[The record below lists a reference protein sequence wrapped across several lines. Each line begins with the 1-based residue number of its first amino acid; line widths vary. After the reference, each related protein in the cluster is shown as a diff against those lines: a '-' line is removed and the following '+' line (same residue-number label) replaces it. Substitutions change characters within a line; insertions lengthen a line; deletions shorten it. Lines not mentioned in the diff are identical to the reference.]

1 MGEQCEFC
9 LTEFTNLKYLQRH
22 QSVIKYCHN
31 YKYVIFTCR
40 KCNFSTR
47 GIKNID
53 THIKNCKSTT
63 IPVEDPVYELQ
74 KRIKELE
81 EEVQAYKTN
90 LTTLKDSLEK
100 DDELTTRLRLERFKN
115 QIYRHIIEKNTSIR
129 LGDVLVEEEE
139 GVHVYNIQ
147 GGNIPVFIHEHI
159 KGEEGLDITQQ
170 LPGLRLSAMKE
181 EKKAPEK
188 KTSEKKTSEK
198 KAPEKKTSEKKTSE
212 KKAPEKKTS
221 EKKAPE
227 KKTSE
232 KKAPEKKTSEKKTSE
247 KKTSEKKAP
256 EKKTSEKKAPEK
268 NVQIVTD
275 IPVMEEEKSKR
286 KQTYRSIKSC
296 IKLVSEISDKD
307 LNMNIDLVDAE
318 IRNQMEEFGNLEE
331 VKESFKAT
339 FSTLKQSRI
348 YTKILRDLREKRSRI
363 FGRMSI
369 SAYQDLVY
377 EHIRTIEDIFR
388 DKNYTTK
395 KSTFI
400 ISRGLSPLESRLTA
414 YGNYTESHL
423 EVDEIQRL
431 GTVLD
436 LGSDHEKEHVPFED
450 AKIRDY
456 FSNYSVVLFSIRQN
470 IRRYLFNRY
479 GFHNVVYLPLPKNT
493 EDDPYSFYV
502 LERVNK
508 DKRYWKMDCRLEN
521 LSTSLITDV
530 LPYMVS
536 MFRRLYRDVYGDNE
550 FRSDYASKCQITECD
565 CEQLLQNIIMMG
577 QPKEFCIVL
586 REIVKN
592 KSTYKPTENDKFNLY
607 GDDSLQRKRFQEKE
621 EVDLVEIIKQ
631 LFDGISSEEA
641 VDFYRSRT
649 P

>member
-188 KTSEKKTSEK
+188 KTS
-198 KAPEKKTSEKKTSE
+198 
-212 KKAPEKKTS
+212 
-221 EKKAPE
+221 
-227 KKTSE
+227 
-232 KKAPEKKTSEKKTSE
+232 
-247 KKTSEKKAP
+247 

>member
-170 LPGLRLSAMKE
+170 LPGLRLGAMKE
-181 EKKAPEK
+181 
-188 KTSEKKTSEK
+188 
-198 KAPEKKTSEKKTSE
+198 
-212 KKAPEKKTS
+212 
-221 EKKAPE
+221 
-227 KKTSE
+227 
-232 KKAPEKKTSEKKTSE
+232 
-247 KKTSEKKAP
+247 EKKAP

>member
-1 MGEQCEFC
+1 MSEQCEFC
-9 LTEFTNLKYLQRH
+9 LTEFTNLKYLQHH
-22 QSVIKYCHN
+22 QSVIKYCRN
-31 YKYVIFTCR
+31 YKYVTFTCR

-53 THIKNCKSTT
+53 THVKNCKSTT

-90 LTTLKDSLEK
+90 LTTLKESLEK
-100 DDELTTRLRLERFKN
+100 NDELTTRLRLERFKN

-129 LGDVLVEEEE
+129 LDNVLVEEEE

-170 LPGLRLSAMKE
+170 LPGLRLGAMKE
-181 EKKAPEK
+181 EKKAPEKKTSEKKAPEKKAPEK

-198 KAPEKKTSEKKTSE
+198 KAPEKK
-212 KKAPEKKTS
+212 
-221 EKKAPE
+221 
-227 KKTSE
+227 
-232 KKAPEKKTSEKKTSE
+232 APEKKTSEKKTSE
-247 KKTSEKKAP
+247 KKTSEKK
-256 EKKTSEKKAPEK
+256 SPEK
-268 NVQIVTD
+268 NVQIVTG
-275 IPVMEEEKSKR
+275 IPVMEEEKSKS
-286 KQTYRSIKSC
+286 KQSKQSYRSIKSC

-307 LNMNIDLVDAE
+307 LNMNIELVDAE

-348 YTKILRDLREKRSRI
+348 YTKILHDLREKRSRI

-395 KSTFI
+395 KSTLI

-431 GTVLD
+431 DTVLD
-436 LGSDHEKEHVPFED
+436 LGSEHEKEYVPFENS
-450 AKIRDY
+450 KIRDH

-470 IRRYLFNRY
+470 IRRFLFNRY

-550 FRSDYASKCQITECD
+550 FRSDYTSNCQITECD
-565 CEQLLQNIIMMG
+565 CEQLLQNIIMIG

>member
-9 LTEFTNLKYLQRH
+9 WAKFKSLKYLQHH
-22 QSVIKYCHN
+22 QRVAKYCHN
-31 YKYVIFTCR
+31 YKYVMFTCR

-53 THIKNCKSTT
+53 THIKNCKSTST
-63 IPVEDPVYELQ
+63 PAEDPVAELQ

-81 EEVQAYKTN
+81 EEVQAYQTK

-100 DDELTTRLRLERFKN
+100 EDKLTARLRLERFKN
-115 QIYRHIIEKNTSIR
+115 QIYRHIIEQNTSIR

-147 GGNIPVFIHEHI
+147 GGSIPIFVHEHI
-159 KGEEGLDITQQ
+159 KGEEGLSVTQQ
-170 LPGLRLSAMKE
+170 LPGLRRSAMKE
-181 EKKAPEK
+181 PDRPPPKRVSVCKPKKSSTK
-188 KTSEKKTSEK
+188 K
-198 KAPEKKTSEKKTSE
+198 
-212 KKAPEKKTS
+212 
-221 EKKAPE
+221 
-227 KKTSE
+227 
-232 KKAPEKKTSEKKTSE
+232 
-247 KKTSEKKAP
+247 
-256 EKKTSEKKAPEK
+256 
-268 NVQIVTD
+268 VQIVND
-275 IPVMEEEKSKR
+275 KPVMEEEKKSKPKPR
-286 KQTYRSIKSC
+286 KQSYRSIKSC
-296 IKLVSEISDKD
+296 IELAPEFTDED
-307 LNMNIDLVDAE
+307 RAMAIDLVDAE
-318 IRNQMEEFGNLEE
+318 IQDQMDEFGNIEE
-331 VKESFKAT
+331 AKESFQAS

-348 YTKILRDLREKRSRI
+348 YTKILHDLRGQRWRI

-388 DKNYTTK
+388 DKNYTVK
-395 KSTFI
+395 KSTAI
-400 ISRGLSPLESRLTA
+400 ISKGLSPLESRLTA

-423 EVDEIQRL
+423 EVDEIQRF

-436 LGSDHEKEHVPFED
+436 LGSDHAKEYVPFED

-456 FSNYSVVLFSIRQN
+456 FSNYGVVLFSIRQN

-493 EDDPYSFYV
+493 DDDPYSFYV

-521 LSTSLITDV
+521 LSTNLITDV

-550 FRSDYASKCQITECD
+550 FRSDYANKCQLTECD
-565 CEQLLQNIIMMG
+565 CEQLLQNIILMG

-586 REIVKN
+586 RDIVKN
-592 KSTYKPTENDKFNLY
+592 KSTYQPTENDKFNLY

-631 LFDGISSEEA
+631 LFDGISSEKA

-649 P
+649 A

>member
-212 KKAPEKKTS
+212 KKAP
-221 EKKAPE
+221 
-227 KKTSE
+227 
-232 KKAPEKKTSEKKTSE
+232 
-247 KKTSEKKAP
+247 
-256 EKKTSEKKAPEK
+256 
-268 NVQIVTD
+268 
-275 IPVMEEEKSKR
+275 KR
-286 KQTYRSIKSC
+286 KLVKRRLQKRRLQKRKLVKRLVKRKLVQKRKLVKRRLQKRMYRSSP
-296 IKLVSEISDKD
+296 
-307 LNMNIDLVDAE
+307 
-318 IRNQMEEFGNLEE
+318 
-331 VKESFKAT
+331 
-339 FSTLKQSRI
+339 
-348 YTKILRDLREKRSRI
+348 I
-363 FGRMSI
+363 F
-369 SAYQDLVY
+369 L
-377 EHIRTIEDIFR
+377 
-388 DKNYTTK
+388 
-395 KSTFI
+395 
-400 ISRGLSPLESRLTA
+400 
-414 YGNYTESHL
+414 
-423 EVDEIQRL
+423 
-431 GTVLD
+431 
-436 LGSDHEKEHVPFED
+436 
-450 AKIRDY
+450 
-456 FSNYSVVLFSIRQN
+456 
-470 IRRYLFNRY
+470 
-479 GFHNVVYLPLPKNT
+479 
-493 EDDPYSFYV
+493 
-502 LERVNK
+502 
-508 DKRYWKMDCRLEN
+508 
-521 LSTSLITDV
+521 
-530 LPYMVS
+530 
-536 MFRRLYRDVYGDNE
+536 
-550 FRSDYASKCQITECD
+550 
-565 CEQLLQNIIMMG
+565 
-577 QPKEFCIVL
+577 
-586 REIVKN
+586 
-592 KSTYKPTENDKFNLY
+592 
-607 GDDSLQRKRFQEKE
+607 
-621 EVDLVEIIKQ
+621 
-631 LFDGISSEEA
+631 
-641 VDFYRSRT
+641 
-649 P
+649 

>member
-181 EKKAPEK
+181 EKKAP
-188 KTSEKKTSEK
+188 
-198 KAPEKKTSEKKTSE
+198 
-212 KKAPEKKTS
+212 
-221 EKKAPE
+221 
-227 KKTSE
+227 
-232 KKAPEKKTSEKKTSE
+232 EKKTSE